1 MKEEKTHETLAEAR
15 ARRRLF
21 VEEIRLLE
29 ESLQREKERL
39 QDVLKKPFVR
49 KLFAGELKEIE
60 QKLQTK
66 RLELIKAEATIEEL
80 ERGELFPGD
89 EGKAEE
95 RKERA
100 VMGFTGALHACRK
113 KSKSPEELMGC
124 AKAEYERWLE
134 IIETHMHEEQK
145 EELRGRL
152 KNKYDEFLMTVI

>member
-1 MKEEKTHETLAEAR
+1 MQKNSQTLTEAR
-15 ARRRLF
+15 ATRKVLA
-21 VEEIRLLE
+21 EEVRLLE
-29 ESLQREKERL
+29 ESLQAAGERL
-39 QDVLKKPFVR
+39 QGVLKKPFVR
-49 KLFAGELKEIE
+49 KLFAGELEEIK
-60 QKLQTK
+60 QKIQAK
-66 RLELIKAEATIEEL
+66 RHELIKAEAVIEEL
-80 ERGELFPGD
+80 ERKELFPSD

-100 VMGFTGALHACRK
+100 VLGFTGALHACRK
-113 KSKSPEELMGC
+113 KSKNPEELIEC